1 MHYHIFW
8 GLKTAEEPF
17 VLHFSNKTEALDK
30 FISLIKDVTGETDLP
45 QKEKEFDIYTHMTQV
60 NSGLYK
66 FMLIHCSN
74 ECDLDKPA
82 FPINVN

>member
-17 VLHFSNKTEALDK
+17 VLNFSDKTEALDK
-30 FISLIKDVTGETDLP
+30 FISLIKDVTGEVELP
-45 QKEKEFDIYTHMTQV
+45 QKEKEFDKNTYMIQV
-60 NSGLYK
+60 NGGLYK
-66 FMLIHCSN
+66 FMLIHCNN